1 MTSLS
6 LVFSP
11 CPNDTFIFDAFVND
25 KIKKTFHLTYRMLDI
40 EKLNKSAISRKFDI
54 IKISVPLYSKIYKE
68 YQLLTAGSALGENNG
83 PLLVAGN
90 QFDLSELKKKLVA
103 IPGKNTTANFLL
115 DLFYPN
121 LKRKRSILFSEIINH
136 IKNGSVSA
144 GLLIHETRFTYKS
157 QRLIC
162 LADFGKMWKKKT
174 GKMLPLGVI
183 AVRRNL
189 SDELKKEINRKIS
202 ESIKFAQKNPT
213 LSKDFI
219 QKHAAEMDVKVQR
232 KHINLYVNNY
242 SVNMGEKGKRAVEM
256 LLKLYSE
263 RQKINCPD
271 FKGMWVG

>member
-1 MTSLS
+1 
-6 LVFSP
+6 
-11 CPNDTFIFDAFVND
+11 
-25 KIKKTFHLTYRMLDI
+25 MLDI

-183 AVRRNL
+183 A
-189 SDELKKEINRKIS
+189 
-202 ESIKFAQKNPT
+202 A
-213 LSKDFI
+213 
-219 QKHAAEMDVKVQR
+219 
-232 KHINLYVNNY
+232 
-242 SVNMGEKGKRAVEM
+242 
-256 LLKLYSE
+256 
-263 RQKINCPD
+263 
-271 FKGMWVG
+271 